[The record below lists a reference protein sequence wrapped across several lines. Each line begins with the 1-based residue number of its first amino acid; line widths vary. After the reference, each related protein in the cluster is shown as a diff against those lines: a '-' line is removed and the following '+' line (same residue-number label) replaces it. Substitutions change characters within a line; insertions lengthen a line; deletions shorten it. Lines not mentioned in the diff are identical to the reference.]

1 MFVCESICMY
11 HCCHY
16 TRTLPAHPNEMKLN
30 WYEDSQGHEGKNRS
44 IPINAVN
51 ISLANLWNGSFQY
64 YSIERKRFS
73 EKGRNDRVSLW
84 EANEHVSF
92 WKAKNVSLSVRRTH
106 KSLSG
111 KRTHEFLSGKWTHE
125 SLSGKRTNASVCLS
139 VCLSLWRSS
148 GAVSTLCFVWK
159 FSCITFHSLIHAY
172 MYIYI
177 NNACNLISI
186 HQ

>member
-11 HCCHY
+11 YCCHY

-84 EANEHVSF
+84 EANGHVFLWEANTRIFLWEVNTRVFLWEANGHVFLWEANEH
-92 WKAKNVSLSVRRTH
+92 
-106 KSLSG
+106 
-111 KRTHEFLSGKWTHE
+111 
-125 SLSGKRTNASVCLS
+125 
-139 VCLSLWRSS
+139 LSLE
-148 GAVSTLCFVWK
+148 A
-159 FSCITFHSLIHAY
+159 
-172 MYIYI
+172 
-177 NNACNLISI
+177 NE
-186 HQ
+186 